1 MIKKLIHLFSYQ
13 FSLNPNLK
21 YENNM
26 STTTT
31 SSTTYFQEKRQ
42 ANKEAVLGIDG
53 MDCMVFHTSYAGS
66 RGIKGWERAQ
76 LEAEERRERQRAYRQ
91 SFQTKRH
98 DDPTKRAQQQQHTQQ
113 QQRQQQEQQAIAQR
127 RWEAENP
134 FAGYQP
140 PANGP
145 NDAWDD

>member
-1 MIKKLIHLFSYQ
+1 LIHLFSYQ

-31 SSTTYFQEKRQ
+31 TSSTTYFQEKRQ
-42 ANKEAVLGIDG
+42 ANKEAVLGIEG

-91 SFQTKRH
+91 SFHTKRT
-98 DDPTKRAQQQQHTQQ
+98 DDPTKRTQQEQHIQQ

>member
-1 MIKKLIHLFSYQ
+1 MAAVGAPGCECGASPQATHHSPASTPPHAARHASV
-13 FSLNPNLK
+13 SLGGG
-21 YENNM
+21 
-26 STTTT
+26 
-31 SSTTYFQEKRQ
+31 
-42 ANKEAVLGIDG
+42 A
-53 MDCMVFHTSYAGS
+53 
-66 RGIKGWERAQ
+66 
-76 LEAEERRERQRAYRQ
+76 LELQPPRRERQRAYRQ
-91 SFQTKRH
+91 SFHTKRT
-98 DDPTKRAQQQQHTQQ
+98 DDPTKRTQQEQHIQQ